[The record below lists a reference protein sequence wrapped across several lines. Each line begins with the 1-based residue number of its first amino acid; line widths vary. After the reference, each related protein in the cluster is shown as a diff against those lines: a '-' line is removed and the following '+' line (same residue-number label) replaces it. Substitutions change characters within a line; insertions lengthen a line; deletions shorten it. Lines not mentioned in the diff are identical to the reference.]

1 MKKKTRGTAPGTP
14 KRRKNGVMEPKEAP
28 QRARRVKAPP
38 GSTPRPSGAPNDAK
52 LAIRRLKV
60 QLAQARARIDEL
72 EASADT
78 DFLLDIPNRRG
89 FERELNHAVAYIK
102 R

>member
-1 MKKKTRGTAPGTP
+1 MP
-14 KRRKNGVMEPKEAP
+14 NG
-28 QRARRVKAPP
+28 
-38 GSTPRPSGAPNDAK
+38 AK

-60 QLAQARARIDEL
+60 ELAQARARIDEL

-89 FERELNHAVAYIK
+89 FERELNRAVLIG
-102 R
+102 